1 MPHTRKATNWVAWQT
16 GPPRERTEEM
26 AEVGDNNTTET
37 TEINKS
43 TVPVHPPYS
52 LYNSPKMN
60 LPSPLSAILATR
72 RRQDLAGVEHSR
84 EGGVNVADAA
94 IPEVDVDSFRELEDE
109 EASKVTTTMISE
121 EAAEVRVVDG
131 DLAGRITTS
140 HSATAMRL
148 LTSSLTGRC

>member
-1 MPHTRKATNWVAWQT
+1 M
-16 GPPRERTEEM
+16 
-26 AEVGDNNTTET
+26 
-37 TEINKS
+37 
-43 TVPVHPPYS
+43 
-52 LYNSPKMN
+52 
-60 LPSPLSAILATR
+60 
-72 RRQDLAGVEHSR
+72 
-84 EGGVNVADAA
+84 ADAA

-148 LTSSLTGRC
+148 LTSSLTGRCWRRLTSTAWLS